1 MIRIGELKKV
11 FTPVRHEN
19 LRALLQY
26 SAREFAGD
34 DAFIIKTK
42 RGYKQITGIYENGRF
57 RMKDLEK
64 KHTGKRKT
72 KEKKRYNQKIRE
84 KKR

>member
-19 LRALLQY
+19 LRALLRY
-26 SAREFAGD
+26 SAKEFCGD

-42 RGYKQITGIYENGRF
+42 
-57 RMKDLEK
+57 
-64 KHTGKRKT
+64 
-72 KEKKRYNQKIRE
+72 KEKKSPMSTFLSLHFTNG
-84 KKR
+84 

>member
-42 RGYKQITGIYENGRF
+42 RG
-57 RMKDLEK
+57 
-64 KHTGKRKT
+64 
-72 KEKKRYNQKIRE
+72 KERAYGE
-84 KKR
+84 